1 VINYLFTKLF
11 IETCVMLC
19 FTLNTTHAFNLQWCG
34 VEKEGKMNISA
45 HAKIF
50 NALEKITILRLGVN

>member
-1 VINYLFTKLF
+1 
-11 IETCVMLC
+11 MLC